1 MTTTARSSKRKEKW
15 DRPVSKKFYD
25 HIISQIRT
33 AASLSDDIN
42 ADNVIRCLEE
52 YLTHRTATADFTETE
67 TVVFTLLQPLIDQAM
82 RRSDRARQVAARR
95 RASRQ
100 STEGNTIQPPSEA
113 PESDTQSTALPQIT
127 RESKRAL
134 RRQAT
139 LQHRQQKHLKRL
151 HRRYPQKDKDE
162 TMPCPLHKCT

>member
-15 DRPVSKKFYD
+15 NRPVSKKFYD

-33 AASLSDDIN
+33 TASLSSDIN

-67 TVVFTLLQPLIDQAM
+67 AIVFTLLQPLIDQAM
-82 RRSDRARQVAARR
+82 RRSDRARQAAAHRR
-95 RASRQ
+95 TSRQ
-100 STEGNTIQPPSEA
+100 STEDNTIQSPSET
-113 PESDTQSTALPQIT
+113 PESDIQSAASPQPT
-127 RESKRAL
+127 RESKRVL

-139 LQHRQQKHLKRL
+139 LQHRQQKHLKRIRNRNRSAL
-151 HRRYPQKDKDE
+151 NTTHQ
-162 TMPCPLHKCT
+162 

>member
-1 MTTTARSSKRKEKW
+1 MTTTVRNTKRKEKW
-15 DRPVSKKFYD
+15 NRPVSKKFYD
-25 HIISQIRT
+25 HIISQIHT
-33 AASLSDDIN
+33 AASLSSDIN

-100 STEGNTIQPPSEA
+100 STEGNTIQPPSES
-113 PESDTQSTALPQIT
+113 PESDTQSTTLPQTT
-127 RESKRAL
+127 REAIRAL

-151 HRRYPQKDKDE
+151 RSRTHDPK
-162 TMPCPLHKCT
+162 

>member
-1 MTTTARSSKRKEKW
+1 MTDKTATRRRKEPW
-15 DRPVSKKFYD
+15 NRPISKKFYD
-25 HIISQIRT
+25 CIISQIRT
-33 AASLSDDIN
+33 AASLSSDIN

-82 RRSDRARQVAARR
+82 RRSDRARQAAARR
-95 RASRQ
+95 RTSRQ
-100 STEGNTIQPPSEA
+100 STEDNTIQSPSETH
-113 PESDTQSTALPQIT
+113 ESDTQSTTLPQTT

-134 RRQAT
+134 RRQAS

-151 HRRYPQKDKDE
+151 RNRNRSALNTTHQ
-162 TMPCPLHKCT
+162 

>member
-33 AASLSDDIN
+33 TASLSSDIN

-67 TVVFTLLQPLIDQAM
+67 SVVFTLLQPLIDQAM

-113 PESDTQSTALPQIT
+113 PESDTQSAASQQPT

-134 RRQAT
+134 RRQTT
-139 LQHRQQKHLKRL
+139 LFRRQQKHLKRIRNRNRSAL
-151 HRRYPQKDKDE
+151 NTTHQ
-162 TMPCPLHKCT
+162 

>member
-52 YLTHRTATADFTETE
+52 YRTHRTATADFTETE

-100 STEGNTIQPPSEA
+100 STEGNTIQPPSQA
-113 PESDTQSTALPQIT
+113 PESDTQSAASPQPT

-139 LQHRQQKHLKRL
+139 LQRRQQKHLKRL
-151 HRRYPQKDKDE
+151 RSRTHDPK
-162 TMPCPLHKCT
+162 